1 LLVRIDTRG
10 GVPLYRQVMD
20 QVTRMIVAGEL
31 TDGEQLESVASL
43 AERLKINP
51 MTISKAYGFLVEAG
65 LVERRPGIGL
75 FVRPLAGDR
84 KREVR
89 TRLLGDTLGRAAALA
104 VQLGLDE
111 DAAVRAFTDEYKKTK
126 SKREKSKE

>member
-1 LLVRIDTRG
+1 MLVRIDTRG

-43 AERLKINP
+43 AERLRINP

-65 LVERRPGIGL
+65 LVERRPGVGL
-75 FVRPLAGDR
+75 FVRQLAGDR
-84 KREVR
+84 RREVR
-89 TRLLGDTLGRAAALA
+89 NRLLGETLGRAAALA

-111 DAAVRAFTDEYKKTK
+111 DAAVRAFADEYRKTE
-126 SKREKSKE
+126 SKRERSKA